1 VSRHR
6 TVMETHEK
14 LVAGDGGEG
23 QINVAEEDDGG
34 STVGGALVL
43 VGDVREK
50 DVDRVGHLTVGLT
63 NTSIGGKETRG
74 KGCGGRTGSIHG

>member
-1 VSRHR
+1 
-6 TVMETHEK
+6 METHEK

-23 QINVAEEDDGG
+23 QLDVAEEDDGG

-50 DVDRVGHLTVGLT
+50 DRM
-63 NTSIGGKETRG
+63 
-74 KGCGGRTGSIHG
+74 